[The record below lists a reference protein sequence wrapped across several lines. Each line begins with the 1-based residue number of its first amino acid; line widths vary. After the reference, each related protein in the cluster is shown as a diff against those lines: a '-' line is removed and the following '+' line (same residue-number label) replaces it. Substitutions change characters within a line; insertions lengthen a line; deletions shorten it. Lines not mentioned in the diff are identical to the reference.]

1 MSTFTIQ
8 TFNEVESTNSFS
20 LWVSRSDLGINKVH
34 VLWLGN
40 WWYTWACC
48 LYLSLPNHVY
58 KWEIFK
64 CSVFFLSCTCQS
76 PQSIADI
83 LSLLIFSE
91 LWWLSSFE
99 SDFLTQVSPAA
110 SRECGKTRKTSK
122 APGLPEAIPSGSFTV
137 GQCKAWR
144 HRWEMSLSSF
154 IEDTKGSN
162 MMISLPLQ
170 FINQLLV
177 HVYPLHRHFQDM
189 LFFTNPCAP
198 WELNL
203 RPCCC

>member
-1 MSTFTIQ
+1 MLCFLS
-8 TFNEVESTNSFS
+8 V
-20 LWVSRSDLGINKVH
+20 V
-34 VLWLGN
+34 
-40 WWYTWACC
+40 
-48 LYLSLPNHVY
+48 YLSIASIHR
-58 KWEIFK
+58 WH
-64 CSVFFLSCTCQS
+64 SFLIDLFRALVTLQLRVRF
-76 PQSIADI
+76 PP
-83 LSLLIFSE
+83 
-91 LWWLSSFE
+91 
-99 SDFLTQVSPAA
+99 QVSPAA

-177 HVYPLHRHFQDM
+177 HVYHLHRHFQDM